1 MISATGIKSELNL
14 KDNQES
20 VLASHSGKFWQIH
33 IFDIMRE
40 NDKENDKY
48 NPGDLWAL
56 RHWIVTTEN
65 LSVTLQLRA
74 TGQHLQCFSCSRTGS
89 PGDLFLMESN
99 SWEV

>member
-1 MISATGIKSELNL
+1 
-14 KDNQES
+14 
-20 VLASHSGKFWQIH
+20 
-33 IFDIMRE
+33 MRE

-65 LSVTLQLRA
+65 FSVTLQLRA